1 MYDGGGDD
9 VLASEGELLIDG
21 NPAASECVS

>member
-9 VLASEGELLIDG
+9 VLTSEGELLMDN
-21 NPAASECVS
+21 NPAASDCVS